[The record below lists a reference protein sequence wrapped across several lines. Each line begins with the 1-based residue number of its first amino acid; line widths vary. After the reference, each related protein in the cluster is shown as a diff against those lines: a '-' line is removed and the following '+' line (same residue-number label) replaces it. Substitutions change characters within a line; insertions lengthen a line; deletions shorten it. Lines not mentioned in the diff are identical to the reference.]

1 MNWTEKIFILVV
13 VILFIVIVKF
23 SGISYPKLSVSDY
36 KISTRGK

>member
-13 VILFIVIVKF
+13 AILFIVIVKF
-23 SGISYPKLSVSDY
+23 SGSNYPKLISKDY